1 MAIERD
7 APWPAKAMDPCPSQ
21 QDETMAK
28 LSVSA
33 APHPTIAPQ
42 LALMAGLQTQ
52 LDLADHLH
60 LDLVAIRIAEAMD
73 QLVAHLA
80 PAHPQPV
87 SRQIQ

>member
-1 MAIERD
+1 
-7 APWPAKAMDPCPSQ
+7 
-21 QDETMAK
+21 MAK

-33 APHPTIAPQ
+33 APRPTIAPH

>member
-1 MAIERD
+1 
-7 APWPAKAMDPCPSQ
+7 
-21 QDETMAK
+21 MAK

-33 APHPTIAPQ
+33 APRPTIAPH
-42 LALMAGLQTQ
+42 LALMAGLQPQ